1 MKSWDGR
8 RTNRETCL
16 QWSKSSHKKKVFDD
30 TTKKFFY
37 RSKVAHDNAN
47 DMKFYVNGTIN
58 HSINGT
64 QSDESHFTGESPN
77 NTKLK

>member
-1 MKSWDGR
+1 M
-8 RTNRETCL
+8 
-16 QWSKSSHKKKVFDD
+16 
-30 TTKKFFY
+30 
-37 RSKVAHDNAN
+37 AHNNAN

-64 QSDESHFTGESPN
+64 QSDESHFTCESPN

>member
-1 MKSWDGR
+1 M
-8 RTNRETCL
+8 
-16 QWSKSSHKKKVFDD
+16 
-30 TTKKFFY
+30 
-37 RSKVAHDNAN
+37 AHNNAN

-77 NTKLK
+77 NTELK

>member
-1 MKSWDGR
+1 MPSMIKIQS
-8 RTNRETCL
+8 
-16 QWSKSSHKKKVFDD
+16 QKKVFDD

-37 RSKVAHDNAN
+37 RSKVAHNNAN

-58 HSINGT
+58 HSIYGT
-64 QSDESHFTGESPN
+64 QSDESHFTCESPN

>member
-1 MKSWDGR
+1 MPSMIKIQS
-8 RTNRETCL
+8 
-16 QWSKSSHKKKVFDD
+16 QKKVFDD

-37 RSKVAHDNAN
+37 RSKVAHNNAN
-47 DMKFYVNGTIN
+47 DMKFCVNGTIN

-64 QSDESHFTGESPN
+64 QSDESHFTCESPN